1 MTFQSTSIRCVL
13 NQHLKDNLEEGEKNE
28 EKEKEE
34 FKDSI
39 VEEEELIRNALNN
52 IAFYSRV
59 LDDLKRRNEE
69 VVALSKY

>member
-1 MTFQSTSIRCVL
+1 M
-13 NQHLKDNLEEGEKNE
+13 EEGEKNE